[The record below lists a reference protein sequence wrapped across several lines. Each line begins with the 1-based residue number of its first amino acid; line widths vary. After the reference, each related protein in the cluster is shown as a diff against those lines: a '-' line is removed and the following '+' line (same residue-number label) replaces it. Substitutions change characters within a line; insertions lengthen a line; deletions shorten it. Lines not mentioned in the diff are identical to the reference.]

1 MISLKKPES
10 KKKLPR
16 NQRSQRE
23 EGLVGLATKLPSAII
38 DSRGY
43 VLRKKIVSKELD
55 KLIQDELIVKPEL
68 NNEFGQSD
76 YFKVYTEDDENFYL
90 PKFWAQENIGVE
102 AQINLVHKKKYIAE
116 IKFKGYLRSSQS
128 SPQIEVIESMLDI
141 FYDPITNRLKP
152 WASSII
158 SIRTGGGKT
167 VLGLFWACFIGYRTV
182 IFCHNSSLFD
192 QWIERIE
199 EYVDGARIGWIRGDK
214 VKISGC
220 NIVIAMIQT
229 VMTGKKDYGKIL
241 SGFNFAIYDE
251 CHHLGAKV
259 FSSVMRQFQPAY
271 SLGLSATVDRDDK
284 LDKVFKWYLGPVGYM
299 MEGSLDYDVGIQV
312 YKFGIHDS
320 PKFKPLIN
328 RFTKKPNITP
338 MSVNLTQIDQ
348 RNAMIVQVIQKT
360 FEQGPNRQMVL
371 ISHFVDH
378 LEKLFE
384 LLNPLFPGQ
393 IGLYTGPIL
402 KKLKPEQKT
411 ELEQKK
417 IILATYKIMCE
428 GIDIKTLDTIFI
440 VTPMKKVLQSC
451 GRILR
456 RKKHEYEHIPLMME
470 IYDQLAVYN
479 GMHRSRMGQYKA
491 KYLKPEGSWLE
502 YYTCDSQTN
511 HEIKF
516 ESKPDLSYLRKEGA
530 SNDQDSELKKTK
542 QKISSTDLAAMF
554 DSDSD

>member
-1 MISLKKPES
+1 MTIYFLMGDYTKVFKS
-10 KKKLPR
+10 KRP
-16 NQRSQRE
+16 
-23 EGLVGLATKLPSAII
+23 PAII
-38 DSRGY
+38 DRRGFI
-43 VLRKKIVSKELD
+43 LRKKCVSKELET
-55 KLIQDELIVKPEL
+55 LIQDELIVKPEL
-68 NNEFGQSD
+68 NNEFKESE
-76 YFKVYTEDDENFYL
+76 YFKVYTEDNDNYYL
-90 PKFWAQENIGVE
+90 PKFWAEENIGIQPV
-102 AQINLVHKKKYIAE
+102 INFKIKSKQLAR
-116 IKFKGYLRSSQS
+116 IKFKGMLRNTLA
-128 SPQIEVIESMLDI
+128 SPQIDVIESMLNI
-141 FYDPITNRLKP
+141 FYDSVSSKLKP

-167 VLGLFWACFIGYRTV
+167 VLGLFMACFLGYRTV

-192 QWIERIE
+192 QWIERIG
-199 EYVDGARIGWIRGDK
+199 EYVDGAQIGWIRGDK

-229 VMTGKKDYGKIL
+229 VMTGKKDYEKIL

-299 MEGSLDYDVGIQV
+299 MEGSLDYDIGIQV
-312 YKFGIHDS
+312 YKFGIHDN

-348 RNAMIVQVIQKT
+348 RNKMIVQVIQKT

-384 LLNPLFPGQ
+384 LLNPLFPDQ
-393 IGLYTGPIL
+393 VGLYTGPIL

-456 RKKHEYEHIPLMME
+456 RKKHEYVHIPLMME
-470 IYDQLAVYN
+470 VYDQLAVYN
-479 GMHRSRMGQYKA
+479 GMHRSRMAQYKA

-502 YYTCDSQTN
+502 YYTCDNESV

-516 ESKPDLSYLRKEGA
+516 ESKPDLSYLRKEDGA
-530 SNDQDSELKKTK
+530 FNAQDSELKKTK
-542 QKISSTDLAAMF
+542 QKVSSADLAAMF

>member
-1 MISLKKPES
+1 MISLKKPEFI
-10 KKKLPR
+10 K
-16 NQRSQRE
+16 
-23 EGLVGLATKLPSAII
+23 KLPSAII

-43 VLRKKIVSKELD
+43 VLRKKVVSKELD
-55 KLIQDELIVKPEL
+55 KLIQEELIVKPEL
-68 NNEFGQSD
+68 TNEFGQSD

-102 AQINLVHKKKYIAE
+102 AQINLSHKKKYIAE
-116 IKFKGYLRSSQS
+116 IKFKGILRSSQS

-229 VMTGKKDYGKIL
+229 VMTGKKDYRKIL

-284 LDKVFKWYLGPVGYM
+284 LDRVFKWYLGPIGYM
-299 MEGSLDYDVGIQV
+299 MEGSLDYDIGIQV
-312 YKFGIHDS
+312 YKFGIHDNI
-320 PKFKPLIN
+320 KFKPLIN

-348 RNAMIVQVIQKT
+348 RNQMIVQVIQKT
-360 FEQGPNRQMVL
+360 FEQGPNRQMVV

-378 LEKLFE
+378 LEKLSE

-479 GMHRSRMGQYKA
+479 GMHRSRMSQYKA

-511 HEIKF
+511 HEITF
-516 ESKPDLSYLRKEGA
+516 ESKPDLSYLRKEDGA